1 MRDIVF
7 FQCSDCKRKNYSSTK
22 NKRKHNER
30 LETKKFCRFCRHHT
44 LHKEVK

>member
-7 FQCSDCKRKNYSSTK
+7 FQCSDCKRTNYSSTK

-30 LETKKFCRFCRHHT
+30 LETKKFCKFCRQHKV
-44 LHKEVK
+44 HKEVK